1 MKTLSYAPQIVTAEE
16 LNRFVEF
23 NIQFIVNED
32 GTVEMSA
39 NFEPDEVI
47 GNYPEHGN
55 VFISDGWTARSY
67 GYTGQYG
74 YAGPVMHESEQLSG
88 RIADDILSEP
98 CEYCICEVSYFPED
112 DHDQEE
118 YEMEHEGWIVVKAI

>member
-1 MKTLSYAPQIVTAEE
+1 MKTLTYAPQIITAEE
-16 LNRFVEF
+16 LNTSVEF
-23 NIQFIVNED
+23 NIPFIVNED

-55 VFISDGWTARSY
+55 VFISDGWTAWSY

-98 CEYCICEVSYFPED
+98 GEYCICEVSYFPED